1 MTIMAENK
9 HINYFKIENFK
20 RFESLEVQDI
30 GQFNLIVGDNNVG
43 KTCLLESLL
52 FDEENYYE
60 YLSNLI
66 SSLELSRKVDIFKGN
81 EFDSINVLN
90 FFSKIKESPIK
101 LEFRYDGL
109 STTFLQL
116 RTVNKSDLTSEDI
129 NKLGAKNLI
138 HQSANYLVEF
148 DNSINK
154 TLIYTSIHKE
164 PNLYENYY
172 PFTHFGL
179 SYQDDLIGF
188 FSKIS
193 LRSSNYNF
201 LIEELKQ
208 FIPELKSIEVNNAI
222 IKNMPI
228 LIVRENTI
236 EDVKP
241 ISFYGDGLNKFF
253 RYLLE
258 IILCEGKRLMIDE
271 IDTGI
276 HYSRMKQNF
285 KSLISLAIRNNVQ
298 LFATT
303 HSKECLQYY
312 KEALEELGLQEKAR
326 VIRLVEHKD
335 KNVKAYTYNFE
346 QFEQSLDNEN
356 EIR

>member
-1 MTIMAENK
+1 MAVMAENK

-43 KTCLLESLL
+43 KTCLLEALM
-52 FDEENYYE
+52 FDEKNYYQ
-60 YLSNLI
+60 YLQYLWSILTLNRKI
-66 SSLELSRKVDIFKGN
+66 KIKTDVDFNSLKYLD
-81 EFDSINVLN
+81 
-90 FFSKIKESPIK
+90 FFSKDNQKPIK
-101 LEFRYDGL
+101 LEFQFKEFDREKLELRIISKSEL
-109 STTFLQL
+109 S
-116 RTVNKSDLTSEDI
+116 KEDI
-129 NKLGAKNLI
+129 NQLGASYLI
-138 HQSANYLVEF
+138 HQSSNYLVEF
-148 DNSINK
+148 YNFITK
-154 TLIYTSIHKE
+154 TLVFTTIYKE
-164 PNLYENYY
+164 PNLYEGYN
-172 PFTHFGL
+172 PFAQFGL
-179 SYQDDLIGF
+179 SYHDDLIGF

-193 LRSSNYNF
+193 LKSSNYNF

-208 FIPELKSIEVNNAI
+208 FIPELKSIEVNNGI
-222 IKNMPI
+222 IENTPI
-228 LIVRENTI
+228 LIVRENTV

-285 KSLISLAIRNNVQ
+285 KSLFSLATKNNVQ

-312 KEALEELGLQEKAR
+312 KEALEELGLEEKAR
-326 VIRLVEHKD
+326 VIRLVELKD
-335 KNVKAYTYNFE
+335 KNVKAYTYTFP